1 MHKKQSGG
9 SGQYGRVIGYIEPIP
24 EDEVTEGEPV
34 QFVDETV
41 GNNIS
46 KSYVPAI
53 KKGVLEAAAEG
64 SLTGSPIEGVRFVL
78 TDGNQHSVDSSEMA
92 FKLAGSGAMRAT
104 VPKAVPQILQPIM
117 KIEVVVPDEF
127 QGSVIGDINKRSG
140 NIVDTE
146 TRDGYCTILAEVPL
160 NDMFGYSSAIRAATQ
175 GKGEFSMEFAHYA
188 PVMPNLQKE
197 LIDEYRKSRSAKQ

>member
-9 SGQYGRVIGYIEPIP
+9 SGQYGRVIGRIEAIP
-24 EDEVTEGEPV
+24 EDEVIEGEPV

-41 GNNIS
+41 GSNVS

-64 SLTGSPIEGVRFVL
+64 PLTGSAIEGVRFVL
-78 TDGNQHSVDSSEMA
+78 TDGNEHSVDSSEMA
-92 FKLAGSGAMRAT
+92 FKLAGAGAMRAA
-104 VPKAVPQILQPIM
+104 VPKAMPQILQPIM
-117 KIEVVVPDEF
+117 KVEVTVPDEF

-140 NIVDTE
+140 TIVDSD
-146 TRDGYCTILAEVPL
+146 TRNGFCTIMAEVPL

-175 GKGEFSMEFAHYA
+175 GKGEFTMEFSRYA
-188 PVMPNLQKE
+188 PALPQLQNE
-197 LIDEYRKSRSAKQ
+197 LVENYRKSRGGR